1 MIWGNRG
8 QKNFLIAGGLSSLAL
23 IATPALAQPA
33 AAAGPAITE
42 QAGRPLRIRAGFLSL
57 GLDSTGRV
65 VELKDTGR
73 GTDYLSAGRSLPLVS
88 VVLGDGKQDVATQ
101 VKVSRRDRH
110 VLVFSGEQAMVEVKV
125 VNHATY
131 ATLEVVGLDAAPG
144 VDVRTLPW
152 GPLATS
158 VTDTVGEAV
167 GVVRDSGF
175 ALGITPLNDRT
186 VGGWPK
192 EFDAYGFGSAVKLKP
207 YGEAGPQNEWGAAAK
222 TSWGSILR
230 AYSYDYSTVRT
241 REDGIRIGPLPGFEG
256 RILGSKLAVHGS
268 APDLVL
274 TVLSQIAQ
282 GEHLPY
288 PTVDGQWQ
296 KAARATRQPFLA
308 LSSLG
313 TSNLADAMKFAK
325 QAGIKD
331 VYSVQGAAGPWKSTG
346 HYQFNSGF
354 GGSDAAAAQLVAT
367 AAAGGMRVG
376 VHTLSN
382 FIQANDPYI
391 SPAPAD
397 KRLPVGATVK
407 LTRALAA
414 SDTTLYADGDS
425 GGGGHI
431 IGRRLRIGDEFLTY
445 SGVTQAGAGEW
456 QFTGVRR
463 AQWGSAAAAYPAGAD
478 ATRIAENQYGGA
490 RGDLPIIDEIATRL
504 ATMANTSD
512 VRSISYDGLEEVSW
526 SGWRGQGFARLVN
539 GIYRQ
544 LDSQD
549 GFICEAS
556 NLSSNSW
563 FTQSRIGWGGIGW
576 SNSNYTQVTRNNN
589 FHRANFLPTMGGSL
603 PISGGMSTLSVERN
617 LALGASIGA
626 NFGWFQTSTDG
637 LAQGSNTAAV
647 LTAVR
652 IWTSAIEAGAFTP
665 AQQQLMTDEK
675 KNWHL
680 SRVTEGKEWSLQE
693 LDSSGSPVGQAQ
705 PVQAPKPGFTTPEP
719 VDGDRGPDVLDTG
732 SGDAVV
738 TAAAHPVAVDE
749 FVHGALA
756 TGARS
761 VEPLLFRIL
770 LVGTVLGLEVVEAT
784 GQEVPGPGLRT
795 EGVGTFSTLASWGT
809 SRKPA
814 VRFWTA
820 TLPLTVRH
828 GEPGGATPNRTLS
841 ARFLLDPRS
850 LPNPE
855 RSIVSGNR
863 LPPGVSDV
871 GLPVR
876 ARPVP
881 SSPCTHSCTASTA

>member
-23 IATPALAQPA
+23 IATPALAQSA
-33 AAAGPAITE
+33 VAAGPAITA

-65 VELKDTGR
+65 VELKDTGK
-73 GTDYLSAGRSLPLVS
+73 GTDYLSAGRWLPLVS

-110 VLVFSGEQAMVEVKV
+110 VRVFSGDQALVEVKV
-125 VNHATY
+125 ANHATY

-175 ALGITPLNDRT
+175 ALGITPLNDGT

-192 EFDAYGFGSAVKLKP
+192 EFDAYGFGSEVKLKP

-256 RILGSKLAVHGS
+256 RILRSKLAVHGS

-313 TSNLADAMKFAK
+313 TSNLSDAMKFAK
-325 QAGIKD
+325 QAGIKN
-331 VYSVQGAAGPWKSTG
+331 VYSVQGAAGPWTSTG

-354 GGSDAAAAQLVAT
+354 GGSDAATAQLVAT
-367 AAAGGMRVG
+367 AAGGMRVG
-376 VHTLSN
+376 VHTLAN

-504 ATMANTSD
+504 ATMANTSG

-526 SGWRGQGFARLVN
+526 SGWRGQGFAHLVN

-556 NLSSNSW
+556 NPSSNSW
-563 FTQSRIGWGGIGW
+563 FTQSRISWGGIGW
-576 SNSNYTQVTRNNN
+576 SDSNYTQVTRNNN
-589 FHRANFLPTMGGSL
+589 FYRANFFPVMGGSL
-603 PISGGMSTLSVERN
+603 PISGGMSTLSVEHN

-647 LTAVR
+647 LTVCR
-652 IWTSAIEAGAFTP
+652 QG
-665 AQQQLMTDEK
+665 
-675 KNWHL
+675 
-680 SRVTEGKEWSLQE
+680 SRMSVCPSVPDLSLQVHVRTLVPPARLDYIPFTSPSFVYMCE
-693 LDSSGSPVGQAQ
+693 LKAESFLMRGSLPWLFRPSFEEPQGVAMPSSMNRRQFKRRPRAAATTSPV
-705 PVQAPKPGFTTPEP
+705 
-719 VDGDRGPDVLDTG
+719 
-732 SGDAVV
+732 
-738 TAAAHPVAVDE
+738 
-749 FVHGALA
+749 
-756 TGARS
+756 
-761 VEPLLFRIL
+761 
-770 LVGTVLGLEVVEAT
+770 
-784 GQEVPGPGLRT
+784 
-795 EGVGTFSTLASWGT
+795 ST
-809 SRKPA
+809 
-814 VRFWTA
+814 
-820 TLPLTVRH
+820 
-828 GEPGGATPNRTLS
+828 
-841 ARFLLDPRS
+841 
-850 LPNPE
+850 
-855 RSIVSGNR
+855 
-863 LPPGVSDV
+863 
-871 GLPVR
+871 
-876 ARPVP
+876 
-881 SSPCTHSCTASTA
+881 SSPSNT

>member
-1 MIWGNRG
+1 MERR
-8 QKNFLIAGGLSSLAL
+8 NFLIAGGLSSLAL

-57 GLDSTGRV
+57 GLDPTGRV
-65 VELKDTGR
+65 VELKDIR
-73 GTDYLSAGRSLPLVS
+73 EGTDYLAAGKSLPLVS
-88 VVLGDGKQDVATQ
+88 VVLGDGKQDVPTQ

-110 VLVFSGEQAMVEVKV
+110 VLVFSGDQATVEVKV

-144 VDVRTLPW
+144 VDVRTLLW
-152 GPLATS
+152 GPLTTR

-175 ALGITPLNDRT
+175 ALGITPLNDKT

-192 EFDAYGFGSAVKLKP
+192 EFDAYGFGSEVKSKP
-207 YGEAGPQNEWGAAAK
+207 YGEAGTQNEWGAAAK

-256 RILGSKLAVHGS
+256 RILGSKLAVYGS
-268 APDLVL
+268 TPDLVL
-274 TVLSQIAQ
+274 TVVSQIAQ

-288 PTVDGQWQ
+288 PTIDGQWQ

-313 TSNLADAMKFAK
+313 ASNLSDAMKFAK
-325 QAGIKD
+325 QAGIKN

-397 KRLPVGATVK
+397 ERLTVGATVK

-431 IGRRLRIGDEFLTY
+431 IGHRLRIGDEFLTY

-456 QFTGVRR
+456 QFTGVSR
-463 AQWGSAAAAYPAGAD
+463 AQWGSAAAAHPAGAD

-504 ATMANTSD
+504 ATMANTTG
-512 VRSISYDGLEEVSW
+512 VRNISYDGLEEASW
-526 SGWRGQGFARLVN
+526 NGWRG
-539 GIYRQ
+539 
-544 LDSQD
+544 
-549 GFICEAS
+549 
-556 NLSSNSW
+556 
-563 FTQSRIGWGGIGW
+563 
-576 SNSNYTQVTRNNN
+576 
-589 FHRANFLPTMGGSL
+589 
-603 PISGGMSTLSVERN
+603 
-617 LALGASIGA
+617 
-626 NFGWFQTSTDG
+626 
-637 LAQGSNTAAV
+637 
-647 LTAVR
+647 
-652 IWTSAIEAGAFTP
+652 
-665 AQQQLMTDEK
+665 
-675 KNWHL
+675 
-680 SRVTEGKEWSLQE
+680 
-693 LDSSGSPVGQAQ
+693 
-705 PVQAPKPGFTTPEP
+705 
-719 VDGDRGPDVLDTG
+719 
-732 SGDAVV
+732 
-738 TAAAHPVAVDE
+738 
-749 FVHGALA
+749 
-756 TGARS
+756 
-761 VEPLLFRIL
+761 
-770 LVGTVLGLEVVEAT
+770 
-784 GQEVPGPGLRT
+784 
-795 EGVGTFSTLASWGT
+795 
-809 SRKPA
+809 
-814 VRFWTA
+814 
-820 TLPLTVRH
+820 
-828 GEPGGATPNRTLS
+828 
-841 ARFLLDPRS
+841 
-850 LPNPE
+850 
-855 RSIVSGNR
+855 
-863 LPPGVSDV
+863 
-871 GLPVR
+871 
-876 ARPVP
+876 
-881 SSPCTHSCTASTA
+881 